1 MWKMNWKMQ
10 GLVLIIPLLLM
21 ACEKPYVGEEQDVDV
36 PTQAN
41 LTLRVTGFEMIPF
54 SEETTSRAVQNLSE
68 VCSRLNFVVYS
79 GDTKV
84 QSIVQKKGD
93 AGFGTVALTLPQG
106 DYQVAV
112 IGHSSEGSATI
123 SSLDKISFKNNIVT
137 DTFLKYLPLTVGE
150 QPQTLDLELKR
161 VVAMFR
167 LSLTQALPDNITQLK
182 FYYTGGSSTLSA
194 ITGYGSVNS
203 KQTVV
208 LNVAAG
214 QRNFEVYTIPHAE
227 TGELK
232 MTISALDASGTVMK
246 ERPFEGVSVQRNMIT
261 CYTGDFF
268 NGASTETGESSFQ
281 MKVNAEWE
289 GETSVLF

>member
-1 MWKMNWKMQ
+1 MLTSTGAMS
-10 GLVLIIPLLLM
+10 VVPSSIRSTSTTRRLLL
-21 ACEKPYVGEEQDVDV
+21 P
-36 PTQAN
+36 
-41 LTLRVTGFEMIPF
+41 LF
-54 SEETTSRAVQNLSE
+54 QN
-68 VCSRLNFVVYS
+68 
-79 GDTKV
+79 
-84 QSIVQKKGD
+84 
-93 AGFGTVALTLPQG
+93 A
-106 DYQVAV
+106 
-112 IGHSSEGSATI
+112 
-123 SSLDKISFKNNIVT
+123 
-137 DTFLKYLPLTVGE
+137 
-150 QPQTLDLELKR
+150 
-161 VVAMFR
+161 
-167 LSLTQALPDNITQLK
+167 NITQLK